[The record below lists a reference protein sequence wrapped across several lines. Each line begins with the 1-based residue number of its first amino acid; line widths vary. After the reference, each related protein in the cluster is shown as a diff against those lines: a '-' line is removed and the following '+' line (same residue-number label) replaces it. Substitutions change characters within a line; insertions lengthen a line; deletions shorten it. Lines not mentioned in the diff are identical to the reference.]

1 LPPRYATKTNRM
13 RRASSDPN
21 TACEPADRAALGL
34 DVPDEEW
41 LAQVRRA
48 TRARCLGHLGG
59 YELLEEISRGAQGV
73 VYRAWDVRQRRIV
86 AVKRLLAG
94 TFATGPARARFERE
108 MEAAAALQHPNIV
121 RGLAVE
127 STEPHPLLVMEWI
140 DGVPIHRWADESK
153 ARGQDQGVVLGVF
166 LKVCDAVHHAH
177 QRGVIHRDLK
187 PSNVLVD
194 ANGEPHLLDFGLAR
208 LTAPGDLRSMSLTG
222 TSDFLGTPAYA
233 APEQVR
239 GDHRAVDVRSD
250 GYALAVI
257 LFRILTGRLPFDH
270 ARNLPELLTSIQQDD
285 PARPS
290 SLNRTLNDEI
300 DAIIGKAMAKEA
312 DRRYASVDA
321 LAADVRRYLAGEPVE
336 AQRGRRWYE
345 WRTTIRRH
353 RTAAI
358 TAGVF
363 LIVVTGAVV
372 ALTAMYA
379 RQGRFLAQ
387 VTTARDAEA
396 AARHAAQRQQQVL
409 ESLLAAAAGIGQ
421 GTDLDVRRAWLD
433 EATRLV
439 EAELLDD
446 PAAQAGAYDAIGRTY
461 QSLALY
467 AEAEQHLRTALD
479 LRSTTYA
486 GDHSEVATSLAH
498 LGELLQDRNR
508 FSDAEPFLR
517 AALAM
522 RQRLFG
528 SDHPDVAESLNTV
541 GLILQSR
548 HEFAEAE
555 AVHREALDMRLR
567 LHGGAHKEVAYCLNH
582 IGNALLNR
590 SQFAAAETEYRR
602 ALDIYRGLLGDE
614 HRDVAATKINLGK
627 ALFHRGDYAAAE
639 PLFREAIASSRRLLG
654 DGHDNVAWGL
664 HRLGVVLHA
673 KGDYAEAEAALRE
686 SLSIYRRCFGAGD
699 PYVAV
704 VLNSLGT
711 LLLDRGNIPAAKPI
725 FDEALAIQQ
734 GLLAPDNPE
743 FTWQLNRLAEWHER
757 AGRFDEAEPLLRQA
771 LTQGAYAFG
780 SDYPN
785 LVRTL
790 DSLSRVVLARGDYEE
805 AEALLVEALETRRGK
820 LGEEHPDVGQ
830 SLVNLGSLYRVTGR
844 LDEAVALIEKAI
856 ELQRNT
862 LGGDHPELA
871 RSLAALALVCDAQ
884 NELASAGEAR
894 AEALAICQQ
903 RECPPE
909 PSYPRP

>member
-1 LPPRYATKTNRM
+1 M
-13 RRASSDPN
+13 RRESNDPCP
-21 TACEPADRAALGL
+21 ACEPADRAALGL

-41 LAQVRRA
+41 LARVRRA
-48 TRARCLGHLGG
+48 TSARCLGQLGG

-73 VYRAWDVRQRRIV
+73 VYRAWDVREARVV

-94 TFATGPARARFERE
+94 TFATGPARGRFERE
-108 MEAAAALQHPNIV
+108 METAAALQHPNIV
-121 RGLAVE
+121 RVLGME
-127 STEPHPLLVMEWI
+127 SAEPHPLLIMEWI
-140 DGVPIHRWADESK
+140 DGVPIHRWADEAK
-153 ARGQDQGVVLGVF
+153 ARGRDLDAVLGVF

-194 ANGEPHLLDFGLAR
+194 ANGEPHLLDFGLAK
-208 LTAPGDLRSMSLTG
+208 LTTPGDLRGMSLTG

-239 GDHRAVDVRSD
+239 GDHQAVDVRTD
-250 GYALAVI
+250 GYALGVI
-257 LFRILTGRLPFDH
+257 LFRILTARLPFDY
-270 ARNLPELLTSIQQDD
+270 ARNLADLLASIQQDN

-290 SLNRTLNDEI
+290 SLNRSLNDEI

-321 LAADVRRYLAGEPVE
+321 LAADLRRFLGREPVE

-379 RQGRFLAQ
+379 RQGQLLAQ
-387 VTTARDAEA
+387 VTSARDAEA
-396 AARHAAQRQQQVL
+396 AARHAAQRQQQIL

-421 GTDLDVRRAWLD
+421 GTDLAVRRAWLD

-446 PAAQAGAYDAIGRTY
+446 PKAQAAAYDAIGRTY

-467 AEAEQHLRTALD
+467 PEAEDHLRTALD
-479 LRSTTYA
+479 LRSTAYA
-486 GDHSEVATSLAH
+486 GDHPEVAASLAH

-508 FSDAEPFLR
+508 FADAEPFLR
-517 AALAM
+517 TALAM
-522 RQRLFG
+522 RQRLFTG
-528 SDHPDVAESLNTV
+528 DHPDVAESLNSV

-548 HEFAEAE
+548 HEFSAAE
-555 AVHREALDMRLR
+555 AVHRQALEMRLR
-567 LHGGAHKEVAYCLNH
+567 LHGEAHPEVAYCLNH

-590 SQFAAAETEYRR
+590 SQFAAAEVEYRR

-614 HRDVAATKINLGK
+614 HRDVAATKVNLGK
-627 ALFHRGDYAAAE
+627 ALFHRGHYAAAE
-639 PLFREAIASSRRLLG
+639 PLFREAVASSRRLLG

-664 HRLGVVLHA
+664 HRLGLVLHA
-673 KGDYAEAEAALRE
+673 EGEYAEAEAVLSE
-686 SLSIYRRCFGAGD
+686 SLSIYRRCFGDRD
-699 PYVAV
+699 PYVAA

-711 LLLDRGNIPAAKPI
+711 LLLDRGDAPAAKPL

-734 GLLAPDNPE
+734 GLLAPDDPE
-743 FTWQLNRLAEWHER
+743 LIWQLNRLAEWYER
-757 AGRFDEAEPLLRQA
+757 AGRFEEAEPLLRQA
-771 LTQGAYAFG
+771 LAQGEHAFG
-780 SDYPN
+780 SDYPS

-790 DSLSRVVLARGDYEE
+790 NSLARVLLARSEYEE
-805 AEALLVEALETRRGK
+805 AETLLAEALETRRAK

-830 SLVNLGSLYRVTGR
+830 SLVNLGSLYRATGR
-844 LDEAVALIEKAI
+844 LDQAAALIEQGI
-856 ELQRNT
+856 DLQRST

-871 RSLAALALVCDAQ
+871 RSLTALALVRDAQ
-884 NELASAGEAR
+884 YDGAGGEQAR
-894 AEALAICQQ
+894 AEALAICQR

-909 PSYPRP
+909 RSSPSPSSPSPSSDQ